1 MRYAVAGEGFEDD
14 VGFAGPLDLST
25 GGDAFGV
32 GVEDDLEQ
40 YGGVIGGTTAV
51 VVGIAGV
58 EDG

>member
-1 MRYAVAGEGFEDD
+1 MRYGVAGQGFEDY
-14 VGFAGPLDLST
+14 VGFAGPLDLAA

-40 YGGVIGGTTAV
+40 DGGVIGGTAAA

>member
-1 MRYAVAGEGFEDD
+1 MRYAVAGQGFEDY
-14 VGFAGPLDLST
+14 VGFTGPLDLPA

-40 YGGVIGGTTAV
+40 YGGVIGGTAAV
-51 VVGIAGV
+51 VVGIASV